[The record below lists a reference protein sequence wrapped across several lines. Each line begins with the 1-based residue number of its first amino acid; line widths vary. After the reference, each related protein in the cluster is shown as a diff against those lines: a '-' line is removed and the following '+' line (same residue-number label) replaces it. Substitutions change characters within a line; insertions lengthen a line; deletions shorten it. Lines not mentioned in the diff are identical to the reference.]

1 MIDIIV
7 AFILKYKFIFIFY
20 LVIIALLIYFRKR
33 VQTQAK
39 IIFLIKSKF
48 GLKFMDKIVAKYRQW
63 VILFGYVGVG
73 AGYIG
78 LIFISY
84 ILLKN
89 LYDLLFVAGAASGVS
104 LVLPGV
110 NIPGLGILPFWYWL
124 IAIFIIAL
132 VHEAGH
138 GIVARAH
145 KIPVKSTGIVLLGP
159 IIGAFVEPDEN
170 KMMKEKDIKV
180 YSVLAAGPFTNILLA
195 ILALVLL
202 TFVFTPIQDAMVEPQ
217 GFSFSEYVNES
228 YPAAQSGLPLETP
241 IVGLNGEVTTNF
253 QEFADKLFCK
263 MPGDEI
269 TVTSFDE
276 DGEEEDYSLTLI
288 ENPDKEGK
296 SFLGIISIKNE
307 FEVKPKY
314 DQGVWK
320 AVYYSVDWMT
330 GFLRWLFILSLG
342 IGLFNLLPLPIVDG
356 GRMVQVTMRK
366 VKGDKLGNK
375 RYKQIS
381 MFFLTIL
388 ILNLV
393 LPLIMNALGL

>member
-1 MIDIIV
+1 MIDAIL

-20 LVIIALLIYFRKR
+20 LVIIALLIYYRKK

-39 IIFLIKSKF
+39 IIFMIKSKF
-48 GLKFMDKIVAKYRQW
+48 GLKFMDLMVEKYRQW
-63 VILFGYVGVG
+63 VILFGYISVG

-89 LYDLLFVAGAASGVS
+89 LYDLLFVADAASGVS

-138 GIVARAH
+138 GVVARAH
-145 KIPVKSTGIVLLGP
+145 NIPVKSTGIVLLGP
-159 IIGAFVEPDEN
+159 IIGAFVEPDEK
-170 KMMKEKDIKV
+170 KMMKEKDIKI
-180 YSVLAAGPFTNILLA
+180 YSVLAAGPFTNIILA
-195 ILALVLL
+195 VLALVLL

-217 GFSFSEYVNES
+217 GFSFAEYINES
-228 YPAAQSGLPLETP
+228 YPAAQAGLPLETP
-241 IVGLNGEVTTNF
+241 IIGLNDEETTTF
-253 QEFADKLFCK
+253 QEFADILFCK
-263 MPGDEI
+263 APGDEI
-269 TVTSFDE
+269 TVTSFNE
-276 DGEEEDYSLTLI
+276 DGEKEDYNLTLV

-307 FEVKPKY
+307 FEVKEKY
-314 DQGVWK
+314 EQGVWK
-320 AVYYSVDWMT
+320 AVYYSVDWMN

-366 VKGDKLGNK
+366 VKGEKLGDK

-388 ILNLV
+388 ILNLI